1 VEAGRVMD
9 KEKVLPRMESLA
21 DATRLEIVRLLS
33 ENGEMC
39 ACELL
44 KQLSI
49 TQGTLSHHMK
59 GLVSS
64 GIVMSHKEG
73 KWCHYALN
81 ATALCELADY
91 LDSLCCPKIGGCLC
105 SCGCCDK

>member
-1 VEAGRVMD
+1 MD
-9 KEKVLPRMESLA
+9 NKETLLRMESLA
-21 DATRLEIVRLLS
+21 DETRLKIVKLLS

-59 GLVSS
+59 DLVASD
-64 GIVMSHKEG
+64 IVMVRKDG

-81 ATALCELADY
+81 ATALCEMADY
-91 LDSLCCPKIGGCLC
+91 LDSLCCPKIGGC